1 MIEYNDIQMIM
12 ILIML
17 NIKKIYM
24 MTMTIKWNG
33 QGHEVKPLI

>member
-17 NIKKIYM
+17 NIKKNIHDDDDNKM
-24 MTMTIKWNG
+24 
-33 QGHEVKPLI
+33 ERSRS